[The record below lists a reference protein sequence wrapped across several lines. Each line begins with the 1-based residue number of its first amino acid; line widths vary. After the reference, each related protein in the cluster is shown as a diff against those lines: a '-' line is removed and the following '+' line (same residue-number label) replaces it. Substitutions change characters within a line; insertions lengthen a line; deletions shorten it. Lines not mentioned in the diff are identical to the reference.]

1 MRAVGASALKRAA
14 ASVPLRVLGWSAC
27 LDASGITTTSMR
39 LVECSEPALIDLVRD
54 LLEYEV
60 VAEEETTRRPYEVPP
75 LFPSRAT
82 KTALL
87 LVCANA

>member
-14 ASVPLRVLGWSAC
+14 ASVPLHVRLVRLLGRFRNYDDEHAW
-27 LDASGITTTSMR
+27 

-75 LFPSRAT
+75 LSFHLVLQNRAPPG
-82 KTALL
+82 
-87 LVCANA
+87 VR